1 MGIRLIKAEEV
12 SRASREEKKTAARP
26 AADDFM
32 HTAQS
37 WVEEF
42 KARKSRPI
50 PSPFRDDK

>member
-1 MGIRLIKAEEV
+1 MGIRLIKAEDI
-12 SRASREEKKTAARP
+12 RQASREEKKTVARP
-26 AADDFM
+26 AVNDFM

-50 PSPFRDDK
+50 ASPFREEK

>member
-1 MGIRLIKAEEV
+1 MGIRLVKAEEI
-12 SRASREEKKTAARP
+12 RQASREEKKPGARRAAN
-26 AADDFM
+26 DSM

-50 PSPFRDDK
+50 ASPFRNEK